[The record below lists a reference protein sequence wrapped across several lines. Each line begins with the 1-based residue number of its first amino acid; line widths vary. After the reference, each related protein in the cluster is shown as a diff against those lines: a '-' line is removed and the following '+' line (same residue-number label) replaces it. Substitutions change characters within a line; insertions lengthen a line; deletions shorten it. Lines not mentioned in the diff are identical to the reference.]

1 MFLPDTNAFI
11 RVLNKRSDQLV
22 TRFMECDPNEIA
34 LSAIVKS
41 ELVFGAFNSE
51 RVEVN
56 LAVLEQFLMPHRVIE
71 YDASCANAYGQLRA
85 HLRRSGTPIGPL
97 DMLIAATALTHDLTL
112 VTHNIREFSRIPD
125 LKLEDW
131 EA

>member
-11 RVLNKRSDQLV
+11 RVLNKRSAKLV
-22 TRFMECDPNEIA
+22 TRFMECDPKEIA

-41 ELVFGAFNSE
+41 ELVFGALNSE
-51 RVEVN
+51 RVEAN
-56 LAVLEQFLMPHRVIE
+56 LETLEQFLKPHPVIE
-71 YDASCANAYGQLRA
+71 YTASCANAYGQLRA
-85 HLRRSGTPIGPL
+85 HLRRAGTPIGPL

-112 VTHNIREFSRIPD
+112 VTHNTREFSRIPE

-131 EA
+131 EV